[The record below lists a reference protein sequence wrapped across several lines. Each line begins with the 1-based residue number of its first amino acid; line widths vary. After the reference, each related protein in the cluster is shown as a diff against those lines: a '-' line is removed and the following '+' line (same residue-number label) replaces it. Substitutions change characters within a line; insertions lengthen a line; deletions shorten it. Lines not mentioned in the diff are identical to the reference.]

1 MEQNQSVH
9 RVRQK
14 SVENLLRLFRLT
26 LLLLCI
32 EHLELNLPSAVTLSY
47 RVVWCPPV

>member
-9 RVRQK
+9 RVLQK
-14 SVENLLRLFRLT
+14 SVENLLRLFRLS

-32 EHLELNLPSAVTLSY
+32 EHLELPSAVTLSY
-47 RVVWCPPV
+47 RVLWCPPV